1 MTKSFNSR
9 RPAKCALAVLAA
21 AVCCGAANTAVGI
34 FPVSHS
40 VNQATVRAASAAM
53 VPTASL
59 AEGNPWG

>member
-1 MTKSFNSR
+1 
-9 RPAKCALAVLAA
+9 
-21 AVCCGAANTAVGI
+21 VGI